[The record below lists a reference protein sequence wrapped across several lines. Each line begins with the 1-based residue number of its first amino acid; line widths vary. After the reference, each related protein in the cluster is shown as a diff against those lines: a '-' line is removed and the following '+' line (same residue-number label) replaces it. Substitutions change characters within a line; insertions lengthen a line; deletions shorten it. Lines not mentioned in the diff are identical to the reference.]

1 MPRFFCTR
9 DQIQEDVILITGPDV
24 NHIKNVLRKKPGDV
38 LEVCDG
44 EGRVFDTEICETTAE
59 EITLKILEEKTSLHE
74 LPARITLYQG
84 LPKQD
89 KMELILQ
96 KSAELGVFRLVPVE
110 MVRCVAKWDR
120 KKEEARLRRYS
131 AIAESAAKQSGRDR
145 IPEVAR
151 AMSLK
156 EALKEAKANLAVI
169 LLPYENA
176 GDMGNTRQVFEDL
189 KGREHIAVFIG
200 PEGGFEESEVEEAL
214 ASGAKVITLGPRI
227 LRTETAG
234 PAVLA
239 MLNYVLN

>member
-1 MPRFFCTR
+1 MPRFFCTP
-9 DQIQEDVILITGPDV
+9 DQIQENVILITGPDV

-44 EGRVFDTEICETTAE
+44 EGRVFDTEICGITAE
-59 EITLKILEEKTSLHE
+59 MITLNILEEKTSLHE
-74 LPARITLYQG
+74 LPAKITLYQG

-89 KMELILQ
+89 RLELILQ
-96 KSAELGVFRLVPVE
+96 KSAELGVFRLVPVD
-110 MVRCVAKWDR
+110 MVRCVAKWDK
-120 KKEEARLRRYS
+120 KKEEARLKRYS

-145 IPEVAR
+145 IPEVSQ

-156 EALKEAKANLAVI
+156 EALKEARENEAVI

-176 GDMGNTRQVFEDL
+176 GDMEHTRQVFEDL

-200 PEGGFEESEVEEAL
+200 PEGGFEESEIKEAL
-214 ASGAKVITLGPRI
+214 AFGAEVITLGPRI